1 MYKAIDISKY
11 IINKCVNDEKYISNL
26 SLQKILYFIQKEF
39 LKTRGERAFSDY
51 IEAWQF
57 GPVIPE
63 VYYRYC
69 GSGGMTI
76 VFSFEDY
83 TLKEY
88 DQLTIDRIVDEKR
101 ELSPWKLVEETYKPN
116 GAWAKTYK
124 NGKGY
129 RDVIPISLI
138 QEKAVRDKSIETS
151 LLFSLK
157 GLI

>member
-11 IINKCVNDEKYISNL
+11 IINKCVNDEKYISN
-26 SLQKILYFIQKEF
+26 SQLQKILYFIQKEF

-88 DQLTIDRIVDEKR
+88 DQLTIDRIVNEKR
-101 ELSPWKLVEETYKPN
+101 ELSPWKLVEETHKPN

-138 QEKAVRDKSIETS
+138 QEEAVRDKSIKTS